1 MKKRLLPFLVG
12 SLLTFSP
19 VVATPTQH
27 KTLPLTEQDANEKG
41 SLVITH
47 DPIKRA
53 EGFVGASTLV
63 TTLHIKATNIT
74 SEVTLELT
82 GADKTNFTL
91 GKTKLAA
98 GTWEQDVKVSYDPI
112 KVKSHK
118 ATIIVDCPSLPE
130 ASTTIAIEGIAI
142 DKNNPPHF
150 AVTPQT
156 LETFTCEEKKTVTQT
171 INITSQNLAE
181 NIQVYPTQKHV
192 FKVSSAS
199 VYRNLPGRVVVTF
212 APLKAGEYKDT
223 LVLHTYGGQ
232 DVRIPLVGRATAAS
246 QVVEKEG
253 TELVL
258 DTSNPLRVL
267 NETFSNQPKNKP
279 LTLTGW
285 VNNATKG
292 TRAWWGFKTLSYDKT
307 PDEEVAKVT
316 GFDSKVEYGSET
328 PCEMLLVTPALDF
341 KNAASKIFTIR
352 LRGDL
357 LQDNM
362 TDTLRVYYIEKDG
375 NEIHKLP
382 IEGFKIPNTKDESG
396 EWKEY
401 HIDFTDQPLADVFFI
416 GFGFV
421 GTRGAT
427 SSATYFIDDISFG
440 RTDLPVITPSAQK
453 LELTTPL
460 GEQKNF
466 TEVQVTTKNTK
477 EPVKLTLS
485 GRHKSKFK
493 LSEKELPK
501 EGGSFYVAF
510 KSNVNGVHF
519 ATVKLTSRGAADQYI
534 ELVALNGN
542 VTAIS
547 DVPTLDSEAVVYD
560 LNGNVVT
567 TINTSNLD
575 ELKAQ
580 LQRGIYI
587 VKTKDATF
595 KVRVN

>member
-1 MKKRLLPFLVG
+1 MKKRFLPFLVG
-12 SLLTFSP
+12 SLLTFLP
-19 VVATPTQH
+19 VVATPTQRH
-27 KTLPLTEQDANEKG
+27 TLPLTEQEANEKG

-47 DPIKRA
+47 KPIKRV
-53 EGFVGASTLV
+53 EGFVGESSLV

-74 SEVTLELT
+74 SVVNLELT
-82 GADKTNFTL
+82 GADRTNFILEKTTL
-91 GKTKLAA
+91 PL
-98 GTWEQDVKVSYDPI
+98 GTWEQDVKVNYKPQ

-118 ATIIVDCPSLPE
+118 ATIIIDCPSLPE
-130 ASTTIAIEGIAI
+130 ASTTIAIEGISI
-142 DKNNPPHF
+142 DKNNPPTF
-150 AVTPQT
+150 TVTPQT
-156 LETFTCEEKKTVTQT
+156 LETFTCEEKKTITQT
-171 INITSQNLAE
+171 INITSQHLAE
-181 NIQVYPTQKHV
+181 NIQVYPTQKNV

-199 VYRNLPGRVVVTF
+199 IYRNSPGRLVVTF

-223 LVLHTYGGQ
+223 IVFHTYGGQ
-232 DVRIPLVGRATAAS
+232 DVRIPLVGRATATS

-258 DTSNPLRVL
+258 DTSNPLLVL

-279 LTLTGW
+279 LVLKGW

-362 TDTLRVYYIEKDG
+362 TDTLRVYYIEKVD
-375 NEIHKLP
+375 NKIEKLP
-382 IEGFKIPNTKDESG
+382 IGGFKIPNTKDESG

-401 HIDFTDQPLADVFFI
+401 HIDFTDLPLKDVFFI

-440 RTDLPVITPSAQK
+440 RTDLPVITPSALKFEVTTSLGVQK
-453 LELTTPL
+453 SFNEI
-460 GEQKNF
+460 
-466 TEVQVTTKNTK
+466 QVTTKNTK

-493 LSEKELPK
+493 LSATELPK
-501 EGGSFYVAF
+501 EGGSFSVTF
-510 KSNVNGVHF
+510 KSNVKGVHF
-519 ATVKLTSRGAADQYI
+519 ATIKLTSRGAADQYV
-534 ELVALNGN
+534 ELVALNGD

-547 DVPTLDSEAVVYD
+547 DVPTLDLEAVVYD

-567 TINTSNLD
+567 RTNNNNID
-575 ELKAQ
+575 ELKAK

-587 VKTKDATF
+587 VRTKDTTF